1 MDMTDFVMHFFL
13 CNIFICGIIGV
24 LLLLKRIFKCI
35 LSCRMQYHL
44 GFLLLGFLVVPLIP
58 LRPSSVVR
66 IFPRFVSL
74 KNVSAFYTGYDT
86 AKMTGTG
93 LTAAT
98 DWMNDFALSA
108 SRQAP
113 PAATY
118 LVTGIWLAGV
128 LVMLALFIRSSLCL
142 RTLRKSALPV
152 QSVEVHN
159 IYYRCLEKSEIHN
172 AIPLYRT
179 ALLKSP
185 VMAGL
190 FKPCIYLPDRLIQEH
205 QESELRYM
213 LLHELQHYKHKDVLA
228 GYLMSLAGIWYWF
241 NPVVRYTLA
250 EMRIDREIACDTSV
264 LELLDAEDYEAYG
277 NTLINYAEKISLSS
291 FSFAAGLGGTMKQM
305 KRRILNI
312 ASYEKPTLHSKVAG
326 LTAFALI
333 AVLLLGC
340 TPFLSTYAADE
351 THYHWNSSQENSSY
365 SDLSSYFGA
374 YDGCFVL
381 YDAKADAWKIYNPE
395 RAVLRLSP
403 DSTYKI
409 YDALFALEE
418 GIITPEDSFIAWNGE
433 TYPFAAWNND
443 QTLRSAMESSVNWY
457 FTSLD
462 EQLGKT
468 AVSDYIQGIGYGNE
482 NISGGFPTYWMES
495 SLKISPIEQVE
506 LLTGLYENSFDFD
519 SENIDAV
526 KDAIHLSSHDGAT
539 LYGKTGT
546 GRINGQDV
554 SGWFV
559 GFVKTKNQTYFFAT
573 NIGADKDATGSRAAE
588 ITMEILNGIMPEL

>member
-1 MDMTDFVMHFFL
+1 MINFVIHFFV
-13 CNIFICGIIGV
+13 CNLWICGIIAM
-24 LLLLKRIFKCI
+24 LLLLRRTFKGI
-35 LSCRMQYHL
+35 LSCRMRYHL
-44 GFLLLGFLVVPLIP
+44 GFLLLGLLIVPLIP
-58 LRPSSVVR
+58 FHFIPAAQILPQ
-66 IFPRFVSL
+66 FPSL
-74 KNVSAFYTGYDT
+74 KKEMISLAGNSAGKI
-86 AKMTGTG
+86 AESG
-93 LTAAT
+93 LTTTT

-108 SRQAP
+108 NKQTP
-113 PAATY
+113 PAAAY
-118 LVTGIWLAGV
+118 LITGIWLAGV
-128 LVMLALFIRSSLCL
+128 LVMLALIIRSSLRL
-142 RTLRKSALPV
+142 RVLRKSALPI
-152 QSVEVHN
+152 QNAKIDILYH
-159 IYYRCLEKSEIHN
+159 RCLEEAGIHK
-172 AIPLYRT
+172 AIPVYHT
-179 ALLKSP
+179 AFLRSP

-190 FKPCIYLPDRLIQEH
+190 LRPCIFLPDHLTREYR
-205 QESELRYM
+205 EPELRYM
-213 LLHELQHYKHKDVLA
+213 LLHELQHYKHKDILA
-228 GYLMSLAGIWYWF
+228 GYLMNLTEIVYWF
-241 NPVVRYTLA
+241 NPVVRYMLK
-250 EMRIDREIACDTSV
+250 EMRIDREIACDSSV
-264 LELLDAEDYEAYG
+264 LKLLKTEDYEAYG
-277 NTLINYAEKISLSS
+277 NTLINYAEKLSLCS
-291 FSFAAGLGGTMKQM
+291 FSFATGLGGSMKQM

-312 ASYEKPTLHSKVAG
+312 ASYEKPTFRKKLSG
-326 LTAFALI
+326 MTAFALI

-351 THYHWNSSQENSSY
+351 THYHWNSSQENVSCT
-365 SDLSSYFGA
+365 DLSSYFGA

-381 YDAKADAWKIYNPE
+381 YNAKADAWKIYNPE

-433 TYPFAAWNND
+433 TYPFAAWNED
-443 QTLRSAMESSVNWY
+443 QTLRSAMENSVNWY

-546 GRINGQDV
+546 GRIDGQDV
-554 SGWFV
+554 NGWFV
-559 GFVKTKNQTYFFAT
+559 GFIETGDHTYFFAA

-588 ITMEILNGIMPEL
+588 ITMEILKDINIIP

>member
-1 MDMTDFVMHFFL
+1 MHFFV
-13 CNIFICGIIGV
+13 CNISICGIIAI
-24 LLLLKRIFKCI
+24 LLLLRQLFQGI
-35 LSCRMQYHL
+35 LSCRMRYHL
-44 GFLLLGFLVVPLIP
+44 GFLMIGLLIVPLIP
-58 LRPSSVVR
+58 FHFIPAAQILPQ
-66 IFPRFVSL
+66 FPGLKKEMISL
-74 KNVSAFYTGYDT
+74 AGNSAGKI
-86 AKMTGTG
+86 AESG
-93 LTAAT
+93 LTSTT

-108 SRQAP
+108 SRQTP
-113 PAATY
+113 PAAMY

-128 LVMLALFIRSSLCL
+128 LVMLALIIRSSLRL
-142 RTLRKSALPV
+142 RVLRKSALPI
-152 QSVEVHN
+152 QNAKIDILYH
-159 IYYRCLEKSEIHN
+159 RCLEETGIHK
-172 AIPLYRT
+172 AIPVYHT
-179 ALLKSP
+179 AFLRSP

-190 FKPCIYLPDRLIQEH
+190 LRPCIFLPDHLTTEYREP
-205 QESELRYM
+205 ELRYM
-213 LLHELQHYKHKDVLA
+213 LLHELQHYKHKDILA
-228 GYLMSLAGIWYWF
+228 GYLMNLTEIIYWF
-241 NPVVRYTLA
+241 NPVVRYMLK
-250 EMRIDREIACDTSV
+250 EMRIDREIACDSSV
-264 LELLDAEDYEAYG
+264 LKLLKTEDYEAYG
-277 NTLINYAEKISLSS
+277 NTLINYAEKLSLCS
-291 FSFAAGLGGTMKQM
+291 FSFATGLGGSMKQM

-312 ASYEKPTLHSKVAG
+312 ASYEKPTFRKKLSG
-326 LTAFALI
+326 MTAFALI

-351 THYHWNSSQENSSY
+351 THYHWNSSQENVSCT
-365 SDLSSYFGA
+365 DLSSYFGA

-381 YDAKADAWKIYNPE
+381 YNAKADAWKIYNPE
-395 RAVLRLSP
+395 LAVLRLSP

-433 TYPFAAWNND
+433 TYPFAAWNED
-443 QTLRSAMESSVNWY
+443 QTLCSAMENSVNWY

-506 LLTGLYENSFDFD
+506 LLTGLYENRFDFD

-573 NIGADKDATGSRAAE
+573 NIGANKDATGSRAAE

>member
-1 MDMTDFVMHFFL
+1 MTDFVMHFFL
-13 CNIFICGIIGV
+13 CNIFVCGIIGI
-24 LLLLKRIFKCI
+24 LLLLKRIFNCI
-35 LSCRMQYHL
+35 LSCRMRYHL
-44 GFLLLGFLVVPLIP
+44 GFLLLGFLAVPLIP
-58 LRPSSVVR
+58 LRPGSVVR

-86 AKMTGTG
+86 AKMSGTG

-118 LVTGIWLAGV
+118 LATGIWLAGV

-159 IYYRCLEKSEIHN
+159 IYYRCLEKSEIHS

-190 FKPCIYLPDRLIQEH
+190 FKPCIYLPDRLIQEY

-241 NPVVRYTLA
+241 NPVVRYALA

-312 ASYEKPTLHSKVAG
+312 AFYEKPTLREKLFGITV
-326 LTAFALI
+326 FALI

-340 TPFLSTYAADE
+340 VPIISTYAADE
-351 THYHWNSSQENSSY
+351 AHYHWNSSQGNVFH

-381 YDAKADAWKIYNPE
+381 YDAKADAWNLYNAE
-395 RAVLRLSP
+395 RATLRVSP

-433 TYPFAAWNND
+433 MYPFAAWNND
-443 QTLRSAMESSVNWY
+443 QTLQSAMTGSVNWY
-457 FTSLD
+457 FESLD
-462 EQLGKT
+462 EQLGS
-468 AVSDYIQGIGYGNE
+468 ASVSDYIQKIGYGNG
-482 NISGGFPTYWMES
+482 NIRGAFPTYWMES

-506 LLTGLYENSFDFD
+506 LLTKLYDNSFDFD
-519 SENIDAV
+519 EENIDAL
-526 KDAIHLSSHDGAT
+526 KDAIRLSTHDGIT

-546 GRINGQDV
+546 GRVDGQDV
-554 SGWFV
+554 NGWFV
-559 GFVKTKNQTYFFAT
+559 GFVETNDQTYFFAT
-573 NIGADKDATGSRAAE
+573 NIGADENAAGSSAAE
-588 ITMEILNGIMPEL
+588 ITMEILKDVKIIP

>member
-1 MDMTDFVMHFFL
+1 MHFFV
-13 CNIFICGIIGV
+13 CNISICGIIAI
-24 LLLLKRIFKCI
+24 LLLLRQLFQGI
-35 LSCRMQYHL
+35 LSCRMRYHL
-44 GFLLLGFLVVPLIP
+44 GFLMIGFLIIPLIP
-58 LRPSSVVR
+58 FRLVPIIR
-66 IFPRFVSL
+66 IFPQLSGL
-74 KNVSAFYTGYDT
+74 KNNMISHAGNSTNIVTENS
-86 AKMTGTG
+86 
-93 LTAAT
+93 LTNAA

-108 SRQAP
+108 SRQTP
-113 PAATY
+113 PAAMY

-128 LVMLALFIRSSLCL
+128 LAMLALIIRSSLRL
-142 RTLRKSALPV
+142 RVLRKSALPI
-152 QSVEVHN
+152 QNAKIDILYH
-159 IYYRCLEKSEIHN
+159 RCLEEAGIHK
-172 AIPLYRT
+172 AIPVYHT
-179 ALLKSP
+179 AFLRSP

-190 FKPCIYLPDRLIQEH
+190 LRPCIFLPDHLTREYR
-205 QESELRYM
+205 EPELRYM
-213 LLHELQHYKHKDVLA
+213 LLHELQHYKHKDILA
-228 GYLMSLAGIWYWF
+228 GYLMNLTEIVYWF
-241 NPVVRYTLA
+241 NPVVRYMLK
-250 EMRIDREIACDTSV
+250 EMRIDREIACDSSV
-264 LELLDAEDYEAYG
+264 LKLLKTEDYEAYG
-277 NTLINYAEKISLSS
+277 NTLINYAEKLSLCS
-291 FSFAAGLGGTMKQM
+291 FSFAAGLGGSMKQM

-312 ASYEKPTLHSKVAG
+312 ASYEKPTFRKKLSG
-326 LTAFALI
+326 MTAFALI

-351 THYHWNSSQENSSY
+351 THYHWNSSQENVSCT
-365 SDLSSYFGA
+365 DLSSYFGA

-433 TYPFAAWNND
+433 TYPFAAWNED
-443 QTLRSAMESSVNWY
+443 QTLRSAMENSVNWY

-462 EQLGKT
+462 EQLEKT

-546 GRINGQDV
+546 GRIDGQDV
-554 SGWFV
+554 NGWFV
-559 GFVKTKNQTYFFAT
+559 GFVETKNQTYFFAT

-588 ITMEILNGIMPEL
+588 ITMEILKDINIIP

>member
-1 MDMTDFVMHFFL
+1 M
-13 CNIFICGIIGV
+13 
-24 LLLLKRIFKCI
+24 R
-35 LSCRMQYHL
+35 YHL
-44 GFLLLGFLVVPLIP
+44 GFLLLGLLIVPLIP
-58 LRPSSVVR
+58 FHFIPAAQILPQ
-66 IFPRFVSL
+66 FPGLKKEMISL
-74 KNVSAFYTGYDT
+74 AGNSAGKI
-86 AKMTGTG
+86 AESG
-93 LTAAT
+93 LTTTT

-108 SRQAP
+108 SRQTP
-113 PAATY
+113 PAAMY

-128 LVMLALFIRSSLCL
+128 LAMLALIIKFSLVM
-142 RTLRKSALPV
+142 RALRKAAFPV
-152 QSVEVHN
+152 QSAEIISLYH
-159 IYYRCLEKSEIHN
+159 RCLEEAGIHK
-172 AIPLYRT
+172 AIPVYHT
-179 ALLKSP
+179 AFLRSP

-190 FKPCIYLPDRLIQEH
+190 LRPCIFLPDHLTTEYREP
-205 QESELRYM
+205 ELRYM
-213 LLHELQHYKHKDVLA
+213 LLHELQHYKHKDIFI
-228 GYLMSLAGIWYWF
+228 GYLMNLIGILYWF
-241 NPVVRYTLA
+241 NPIVRYALK

-264 LELLDAEDYEAYG
+264 LELLEAEDYNAYG
-277 NTLINYAEKISLSS
+277 NTLINYAERISLSS
-291 FSFAAGLGGTMKQM
+291 FSFAAGLGGSMKQM
-305 KRRILNI
+305 KQRILNI
-312 ASYEKPTLHSKVAG
+312 ASYEKPTFRKKLSG
-326 LTAFALI
+326 MTAFALI

-351 THYHWNSSQENSSY
+351 THYHWNSSQENVSCT
-365 SDLSSYFGA
+365 DLSSYFGA

-381 YDAKADAWKIYNPE
+381 YNAKADAWKIYNPE

-433 TYPFAAWNND
+433 TYPFAAWNED
-443 QTLRSAMESSVNWY
+443 QTLRSAMENSVNWY

-468 AVSDYIQGIGYGNE
+468 AVSDYIQGIGYGNK

-559 GFVKTKNQTYFFAT
+559 GFVETNNQAYFFAT

-588 ITMEILNGIMPEL
+588 ITMEILKDINIIP

>member
-1 MDMTDFVMHFFL
+1 
-13 CNIFICGIIGV
+13 
-24 LLLLKRIFKCI
+24 
-35 LSCRMQYHL
+35 MQYHL
-44 GFLLLGFLVVPLIP
+44 GFLLLGFLAVPLIP
-58 LRPSSVVR
+58 LRPGSVVR

-185 VMAGL
+185 VMAGV
-190 FKPCIYLPDRLIQEH
+190 FKPCIYLPDPLIAEYR
-205 QESELRYM
+205 ECELRYM
-213 LLHELQHYKHKDVLA
+213 LLHELQHYKHRDILA
-228 GYLMSLAGIWYWF
+228 GYLMNLIGILYWF
-241 NPVVRYTLA
+241 NPVVRYALK
-250 EMRIDREIACDTSV
+250 EMRIDREISCDTSV
-264 LELLDAEDYEAYG
+264 LELLDTEDYGAYG
-277 NTLINYAEKISLSS
+277 NTLINYAEKLSLSS

-312 ASYEKPTLHSKVAG
+312 ASYEKPTFRKKLSGMAV
-326 LTAFALI
+326 FALI

-340 TPFLSTYAADE
+340 APFLSTYAADE
-351 THYHWNSSQENSSY
+351 AYYRLDTSQENISY
-365 SDLSSYFGA
+365 PDLSSYFGT

-381 YDAKADAWKIYNPE
+381 YDAKSDAWNIFNPE
-395 RAVLRLSP
+395 RAALRLSP

-418 GIITPEDSFIAWNGE
+418 GIITPEDSFIAWNRE
-433 TYPFAAWNND
+433 TYPFSAWNND
-443 QTLRSAMESSVNWY
+443 QTLQSAMAGSVNWY
-457 FTSLD
+457 FESLD
-462 EQLGKT
+462 EQLGSA
-468 AVSDYIQGIGYGNE
+468 AVFHYIRKIGYGNE
-482 NISGGFPTYWMES
+482 NIRGAFPTYWMES

-506 LLTGLYENSFDFD
+506 FLTKLYGNSFDFED
-519 SENIDAV
+519 ENIDAL
-526 KDAIHLSSHDGAT
+526 KDAIRLSSHDGTT

-546 GRINGQDV
+546 GRVDGQDV
-554 SGWFV
+554 NGWFV
-559 GFVKTKNQTYFFAT
+559 GFVETNDQTYFFAT
-573 NIGADKDATGSRAAE
+573 NIGADENATGSSAAE
-588 ITMEILNGIMPEL
+588 ITMEILRDVKIIP